1 MFDAEDLPKARKK
14 RDEIIDDY
22 GPVAE
27 KAMEILDEGF
37 EDAMTV
43 MMLPKY
49 IRIALRTTN
58 ILERLNRELKRRSDV
73 IQIFPNTGS
82 VLRLM
87 GAVAMAYSEE
97 QSAVQSLFSGQK
109 YDEIRVTIKDES
121 REIARRQVALL
132 KAA

>member
-1 MFDAEDLPKARKK
+1 
-14 RDEIIDDY
+14 
-22 GPVAE
+22 
-27 KAMEILDEGF
+27 MEILDEGF

-87 GAVAMAYSEE
+87 GAVTMAYSEE

-109 YDEIRVTIKDES
+109 YDEIRVTINDKS
-121 REIARRQVALL
+121 REIARKQVALL